1 MKTFV
6 PQKDDQ
12 PIRQSTDEVRIQNF
26 VAYATKFCMRVRR
39 FTGSSIVL
47 AVVLSTLALGGLVRG
62 EDANYVAHEW
72 GTFTSVQGADG
83 VLLQWNPLETTQLP
97 RFVYDWSKP
106 GMNRLPTGVLNP
118 GSKSVCVS
126 LQRMETPV
134 IYFYSDQD
142 RTVDVTVR
150 FPQGLITEWYPQAHE
165 IGPSAFPPNKL
176 ATALDGLVQQAG
188 VTPRIRLASLFARKG
203 IPDSRI
209 QWKQVRILPG
219 TEHPGIAG
227 RLPSDS
233 SGNHYFAARET
244 DADFVQVKPLEKGK
258 PAEYEKLLFY
268 RGVANFKT
276 PLNVTISPGETDVL
290 LRNTGADELRHL
302 FVFAVRRG
310 QGKFVYEKSV
320 PAGQHVNVQVEP
332 GRDLLPSGEL
342 VERISGQMSQ
352 ALVRE
357 GLYPREAAAMVKT
370 WRESWFEEDGLR
382 VFYVLPRKWTDE
394 TLPLTLDP
402 RPREVVRVMVGRA
415 EIIPP
420 AAEWELLKQIVR
432 YAEPDPANRQQAVGK
447 VKELGLGRFLQPAV
461 QRVLGSRPNR
471 EFSRVAWELVNA
483 TTKQVDDKTLAAK

>member
-1 MKTFV
+1 MFDV
-6 PQKDDQ
+6 FPGL
-12 PIRQSTDEVRIQNF
+12 RE
-26 VAYATKFCMRVRR
+26 
-39 FTGSSIVL
+39 SSLVL
-47 AVVLSTLALGGLVRG
+47 AIVLSTLALGGLSRAQ
-62 EDANYVAHEW
+62 DANYVAHEW
-72 GTFTSVQGADG
+72 GTFTSVQGADS
-83 VLLQWNPLETTQLP
+83 VLLEWSPLETAKLP

-106 GMNRLPTGVLNP
+106 GMNRLPVGLNP
-118 GSKSVCVS
+118 GSKSVCVT

-134 IYFYSDQD
+134 IYFYSDQE

-176 ATALDGLVQQAG
+176 GAALDGLVQQAG
-188 VTPRIRLASLFARKG
+188 VTPRIRFASLFGRKG

-209 QWKQVRILPG
+209 QWKQVRILPAA
-219 TEHPGIAG
+219 EHPEIAG
-227 RLPSDS
+227 RLPGDS

-244 DADFVQVKPLEKGK
+244 DADFVQVKPEKEK
-258 PAEYEKLLFY
+258 SAEYEKLLFY

-276 PLNVTISPGETDVL
+276 PLNVTISANETDVF

-332 GRDLLPSGEL
+332 DRDLLPLGEL
-342 VERISGQMSQ
+342 VERISERMRQ
-352 ALVRE
+352 ALVQE
-357 GLYPREAAAMVKT
+357 GLYPREAEAMVKT

-394 TLPLTLDP
+394 TLPLALDP
-402 RPREVVRVMVGRA
+402 KPREVVRVMVGRA

-432 YAEPDPANRQQAVGK
+432 YAEPDPTNRQQAIVK

-461 QRVLGSRPNR
+461 QRVLGGRPNR
-471 EFSRVAWELVNA
+471 EFSRAAWELVNA